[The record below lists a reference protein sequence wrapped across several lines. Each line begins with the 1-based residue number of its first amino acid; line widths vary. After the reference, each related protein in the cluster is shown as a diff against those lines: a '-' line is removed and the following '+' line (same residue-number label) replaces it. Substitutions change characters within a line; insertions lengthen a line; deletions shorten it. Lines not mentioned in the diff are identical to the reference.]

1 MNPMRSLYLTAVLLC
16 LLVLAGCAETE
27 TPSEVKRLE
36 GGIFG
41 TFWMVSIADPVSDE
55 QLTVLRLG
63 IEETLAHVDL
73 QMSTWK
79 PQSELMQLNGHPV
92 GEWLVLSPELMQ
104 VLSLSQTISAQS
116 GGAFDVT
123 VGHLVNLWSF
133 GPEQRPDVIP
143 EPEQLQAGLATTG
156 YSGLELDTSAS
167 QARRQQDFFIDLSG
181 VAKGFGVDEV
191 ARYLTAQGLS
201 HFLVN
206 IGGELVAS
214 GEREPGQS
222 WRIGIELPHSG
233 VQVAHHIIPVKD
245 MSVASSGDYRNYFE
259 VDGQR
264 FSHTLNPLTGWPI
277 DHRVASVTVL
287 APENAEADAWATA
300 MMVLGTEGL
309 SLAESLELRVLMLER
324 NGDGWTT
331 HLSSAMVE
339 YLGEEKAQALLQG
352 EE

>member
-1 MNPMRSLYLTAVLLC
+1 MNPTRSLYLIGVLLSLL
-16 LLVLAGCAETE
+16 LLVGCAETE
-27 TPSEVKRLE
+27 TTPELKRLE

-41 TFWMVSIADPVSDE
+41 SFWVVSIADPVTDE
-55 QLTVLRLG
+55 QLTLLRQG
-63 IEETLAHVDL
+63 IEETLDRVDW

-79 PQSELMQLNGHPV
+79 PESELMQLNTHPV

-104 VLSLSQTISAQS
+104 VLSLSQSISAQS
-116 GGAFDVT
+116 DGAFDVT
-123 VGHLVNLWSF
+123 VGNLVNLWNF
-133 GPEQRPDVIP
+133 GPEQRPDEVP
-143 EPEQLQAGLATTG
+143 DSGLVQAGLATTG
-156 YSGLELDTSAS
+156 YQGLELDTSAS

-181 VAKGFGVDEV
+181 IAKGFGVDEV
-191 ARYLTAQGLS
+191 ARYLTGQGLS

-206 IGGELVAS
+206 IGGDLLTS
-214 GEREPGQS
+214 GEREPGQI

-233 VQVAHHIIPVKD
+233 LQVAHHIIPVKD

-264 FSHTLNPLTGWPI
+264 FSHTINPLTGWPI

-287 APENAEADAWATA
+287 APDNADADAWATA
-300 MMVLGTEGL
+300 MMVLGVEGL
-309 SLAESLELRVLMLER
+309 PLAESLTLRVLMLER

-339 YLGEEKAQALLQG
+339 YLGEEKAQALLQQ
-352 EE
+352 E

>member
-1 MNPMRSLYLTAVLLC
+1 MRSMRSLYLLLVLLC
-16 LLVLAGCAETE
+16 LMLLAGCAETE
-27 TPSEVKRLE
+27 TPPEVKRLE

-41 TFWMVSIADPVSDE
+41 TTWVVSVADPITDE
-55 QLTVLRLG
+55 ELIALRQG
-63 IEETLAHVDL
+63 IEETLERVDW

-79 PQSELMQLNGHPV
+79 PESELMQLNDHPV
-92 GEWLVLSPELMQ
+92 GEWMAVSAELMQ

-116 GGAFDVT
+116 DGAFDVT
-123 VGHLVNLWSF
+123 VGNLVNLWSF
-133 GPEQRPDVIP
+133 GPQQRPDAIP
-143 EPEQLQAGLATTG
+143 DPGQLQASLETAGYQGLQ
-156 YSGLELDTSAS
+156 LDAAAG

-206 IGGELVAS
+206 IGGEMVAS

-245 MSVASSGDYRNYFE
+245 MSVATSGDYRNYFE

-264 FSHTLNPLTGWPI
+264 FSHTINPLTGWPI

-287 APENAEADAWATA
+287 TPENANADAWATA
-300 MMVLGTEGL
+300 MMVLGTDGL
-309 SLAESLELRVLMLER
+309 PLAESLGLRVLMLER
-324 NGDGWTT
+324 NAGDWTT
-331 HLSSAMVE
+331 HLSSAMVA
-339 YLGEEKAQALLQG
+339 YLGEEKAQALMQG
-352 EE
+352 K